1 MKTLAGHVIIYDAD
15 CPLCKAYT
23 GAFVRKG
30 LLPSDGRVAF
40 QRMDNHTESLLD
52 LDRARSEIA
61 LVNTNT
67 GEVQYGLQ
75 SLMTVIG
82 HSYPFLAPVLR
93 FRPLRWLLQ
102 RLYYLISYNRK
113 VIAAVTPTANARMPC
128 DPPMNLRYRLL
139 YLLLSWLFTSFIL
152 LRYSHLLEGLIPA
165 STFGREFMICGGQM
179 LFQGCVLLLLR
190 REMLVTYLG
199 HMMTVSLMGALFLA
213 PMLLLARLLPA
224 APWAYTA
231 YFMGVVAFM
240 LYEHMRRMRLL
251 GLGMTPSISWV
262 VYRVLVLAVLLHLI
276 L

>member
-23 GAFVRKG
+23 GVFVRKG
-30 LLPSDGRVAF
+30 LLPSEGRLAF
-40 QRMDNHTESLLD
+40 QRMDTHTESLLD

-61 LVNTNT
+61 LVNTST

-75 SLMTVIG
+75 SLVTIMG
-82 HSYPFLAPVLR
+82 HSFPFLAPVLR

-113 VIAAVTPTANARMPC
+113 VIAAVTPTGNARMTC
-128 DPPMNLRYRLL
+128 NPPMNLPYRLV

-152 LRYSHLLEGLIPA
+152 LHYSGLLEGLIPA
-165 STFGREFMICGGQM
+165 SSFGREFLICGGQM
-179 LFQGCVLLLLR
+179 FFQGCVLLVLR
-190 REMLVTYLG
+190 REMLVEYLG
-199 HMMTVSLMGALFLA
+199 HMMTVSLMGALILA
-213 PMLLLARLLPA
+213 PMLLLAPLLPA

-240 LYEHMRRMRLL
+240 LYEHMRRMHLL
-251 GLGMTPSISWV
+251 GLGLVPSMSWV
-262 VYRVLVLAVLLHLI
+262 LYRVLVLALLLR
-276 L
+276 LFL